1 MLSHIYTHTI
11 FPRLNTSRS
20 GKSSKTDFNKE
31 MQSFVGAMFTIRLYL
46 YLFIYLFIFLQ
57 KNTKYTILMNPKAQL
72 AANVG

>member
-46 YLFIYLFIFLQ
+46 YLYIFFF
-57 KNTKYTILMNPKAQL
+57 TKEYQIHNI
-72 AANVG
+72 NESESSISC